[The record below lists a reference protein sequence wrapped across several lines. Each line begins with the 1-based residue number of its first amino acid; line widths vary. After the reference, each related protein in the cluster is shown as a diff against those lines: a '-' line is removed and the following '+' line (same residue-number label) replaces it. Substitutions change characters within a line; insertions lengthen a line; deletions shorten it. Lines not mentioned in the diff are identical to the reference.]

1 MDAMNMR
8 TAVIVDAVRT
18 PSGRGKPGG
27 ALSGIHPVDLAAHVL
42 RATLERNG
50 LDSRQ
55 IDDVLLG
62 CVSQVGE
69 QTMNI
74 ARQAVLAA
82 GFDERVPATTIDRQC
97 GSSQQAAHFAAQGVM
112 AGQYDIVIAGGVES
126 MSRVPLGIAASV
138 AGSPFSPRLHE
149 RYPEGLVNQGVS
161 AEVIAER
168 WGLSRDDL
176 DAYAAQSHARAARA
190 AAEGRFDSQLLP
202 VPTEAGEVTADETVR
217 PGTSVEGLAGLAPA
231 FRTDA
236 LAARFPELDWRITPG
251 NSSPLTDGA
260 SAVLIMSE
268 EKAVELGLTPRARFH
283 AFAVVGDDPLMMLTG
298 PIPATRR
305 ILERTGLRID
315 DLDAY
320 EVNEAFASV
329 PLAWA
334 AEVGADAAKLNP
346 WGGAIALGHAL
357 GSSGT
362 RLLGTLLANLEAT
375 GGRYGLQTM
384 CEGGGMA
391 NATIIERL

>member
-1 MDAMNMR
+1 MVGS
-8 TAVIVDAVRT
+8 AVIVDVVRT

-27 ALSGIHPVDLAAHVL
+27 ALSGLHPVDLAAHVL
-42 RATLERNG
+42 SAVLERNG
-50 LDSRQ
+50 LESRQ

-69 QTMNI
+69 QSMNV
-74 ARQAVLAA
+74 ARGAVLAA
-82 GFDERVPATTIDRQC
+82 GFDESIPATTIDRQC

-112 AGQYDIVIAGGVES
+112 AGAYDIVIAGGVES
-126 MSRVPLGIAASV
+126 MSRVPLGSSLAG
-138 AGSPFSPRLHE
+138 GSPNSPRLRR

-161 AEVIAER
+161 AELIAR
-168 WGLSRDDL
+168 KWGLTREDL
-176 DAYAAQSHARAARA
+176 DAYAALSHRRAADA
-190 AAEGRFDSQLLP
+190 WAHGRFDSQLLP
-202 VPTEAGEVTADETVR
+202 VPVEGPQGIVTVDTDETVR
-217 PGTSVEGLAGLAPA
+217 AATTPEGLAGLGPA
-231 FRTDA
+231 FRTDE
-236 LAARFPELDWRITPG
+236 LAERCHDLEWSITAG

-260 SAVLIMSE
+260 SAALIMSE

-283 AFAVVGDDPLMMLTG
+283 SFAVVGDDPMMMLTG

-305 ILERTGLRID
+305 LLDRGGLTID
-315 DLDAY
+315 DIDAY

-334 AEVGADAAKLNP
+334 HDLGADPERLNA

-362 RLLGTLLANLEAT
+362 RLLGTLLARLEAT

-391 NATIIERL
+391 NATVIERL

>member
-161 AEVIAER
+161 AELIAER

-334 AEVGADAAKLNP
+334 GEVGADAAKLNP

>member
-1 MDAMNMR
+1 MDAMSTT

-42 RATLERNG
+42 RAVLERNA
-50 LDSRQ
+50 LTSAQ

-62 CVSQVGE
+62 CVSQVGD
-69 QTMNI
+69 QSTNI
-74 ARQAVLAA
+74 AREAVLAA

-126 MSRVPLGIAASV
+126 MSRVPLGVSASV
-138 AGSPFSPRLHE
+138 AGSPFSPALRE
-149 RYPEGLVNQGVS
+149 RYPEGLVNQGIS
-161 AEVIAER
+161 AELIAQR
-168 WGLSRDDL
+168 WGLSRADL
-176 DAYAAQSHARAARA
+176 DAFAAESHERAAEAAAQ
-190 AAEGRFDSQLLP
+190 GRFASQLLP
-202 VPTEAGEVTADETVR
+202 VPTAAGEVTVDETVR
-217 PGTSVEGLAGLAPA
+217 PSTTVAGLAGLAPA

-236 LAARFPELDWRITPG
+236 AAARFPEIDWRITPG

-260 SAVLIMSE
+260 SAVLILSE
-268 EKAVELGLTPRARFH
+268 AKALELGLSPRARFH

-305 ILERTGLRID
+305 ILERSGLTID

-334 AEVGADAAKLNP
+334 AEVGADAQKLNP

-362 RLLGTLLANLEAT
+362 RLLGTLLAYLEAT

-391 NATIIERL
+391 NVTIIERL

>member
-1 MDAMNMR
+1 MLR

-27 ALSGIHPVDLAAHVL
+27 ALSEVHPVDLAAYTL
-42 RATLERNG
+42 RAVLERNG
-50 LDSRQ
+50 LESDQ

-69 QTMNI
+69 QTFNI

-82 GFDERVPATTIDRQC
+82 GFDESVPGTTIDRQC
-97 GSSQQAAHFAAQGVM
+97 GSSQQAAHFAAQGVI

-126 MSRVPLGIAASV
+126 MSRVPLGVSASV
-138 AGSPFSPRLHE
+138 AGSPFSEAMLE

-161 AEVIAER
+161 AELIAQR
-168 WGLSRDDL
+168 WGFDRETL
-176 DAYAAQSHARAARA
+176 DAFAAQSHARAAA
-190 AAEGRFDSQLLP
+190 AHEAGAFARELLP
-202 VPTEAGEVTADETVR
+202 MAGVEADETVR
-217 PGTSVEGLAGLAPA
+217 AGTTAEKLAGLPA
-231 FRTDA
+231 SFRTDA
-236 LAARFPELDWRITPG
+236 MAARFPDLDWRITPG

-268 EKAVELGLTPRARFH
+268 EQANELGLTPRARFH
-283 AFAVVGDDPLMMLTG
+283 AFSVVGDDPLLMLTG

-305 ILERTGLRID
+305 ILERSGLSID

-320 EVNEAFASV
+320 EVNEAFAPV
-329 PLAWA
+329 PLAWT
-334 AEVGADAAKLNP
+334 AEVGADPAKLNP

-362 RLLGTLLANLEAT
+362 RLLGTMLAYLEAT
-375 GGRYGLQTM
+375 GGRYGLQAM